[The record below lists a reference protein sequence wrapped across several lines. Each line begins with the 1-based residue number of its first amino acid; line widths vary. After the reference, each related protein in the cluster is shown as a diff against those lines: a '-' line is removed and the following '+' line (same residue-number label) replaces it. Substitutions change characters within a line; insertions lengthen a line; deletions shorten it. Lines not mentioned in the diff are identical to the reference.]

1 VNPGLSRRLGR
12 PARGGQTTRDD
23 LGWCSA
29 EHHLTLKSSGVGTP
43 SPGIHYEVWF
53 ERGPCPAALNRISGP
68 LIDVRLA
75 GKAGLIGNGGDGGNA
90 GTGNSPGSPGPGGN
104 PGLLLGQNGMNGLT

>member
-1 VNPGLSRRLGR
+1 VVLRRAPAHPEVLWSWNPI
-12 PARGGQTTRDD
+12 
-23 LGWCSA
+23 
-29 EHHLTLKSSGVGTP
+29 
-43 SPGIHYEVWF
+43 GIHYEVWF

-68 LIDVRLA
+68 LIDVRLGGNA
-75 GKAGLIGNGGDGGNA
+75 MLIGNGGNGGNA